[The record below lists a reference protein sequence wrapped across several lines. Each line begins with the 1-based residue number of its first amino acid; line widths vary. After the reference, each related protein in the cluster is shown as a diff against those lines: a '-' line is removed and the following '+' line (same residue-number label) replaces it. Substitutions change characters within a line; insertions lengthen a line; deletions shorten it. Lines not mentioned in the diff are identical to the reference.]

1 MYIHVWPGACLCYSL
16 TLIFITAAAEEVMRL
31 VTVRVKE
38 GEDEEEEPPPL
49 LLILLLLAVM
59 VIAGRTSAA
68 KMFSSSAKKMYP
80 ETKITKAPKLIAYIQ
95 R

>member
-1 MYIHVWPGACLCYSL
+1 M
-16 TLIFITAAAEEVMRL
+16 FITAAAEEVMRL

-38 GEDEEEEPPPL
+38 GEEEQAEEEPPLL

-59 VIAGRTSAA
+59 VIPGRTSEA

-80 ETKITKAPKLIAYIQ
+80 ETKITKAPKFTAYTQ